1 MELEGR
7 TFQIHLP
14 AASPSPRPLLLAFH
28 GGLADG
34 AAMRRL
40 TNLDARADREGWV
53 VAYPDG
59 VEGHWNDGRGTTV
72 IPAHRDDVDDVGLA
86 AALVDHLAATAG
98 VDRDRVYATGFSN
111 GAMFCHRLASE
122 RPGLVA
128 AIAPVAGTM
137 PVPLLDA
144 ERPRPVPVLI
154 VHGTADPV
162 VAYEGG
168 PVMADPARGRVASV
182 EQTAARWRAAN
193 RCRPEPAVEDLPH
206 RDPSDATRIRVAT
219 WRPIDDD
226 GADVVVATVDGG
238 GHTWPGGLQYQ
249 PQRVIG
255 PVAGD
260 VHASDLIA
268 AFCRGRARRP

>member
-1 MELEGR
+1 
-7 TFQIHLP
+7 
-14 AASPSPRPLLLAFH
+14 
-28 GGLADG
+28 
-34 AAMRRL
+34 MRRL

-111 GAMFCHRLASE
+111 GAMFCHRLATE
-122 RPGLVA
+122 RPSLVA

-144 ERPRPVPVLI
+144 ERPRAVPVLI

-168 PVMADPARGRVASV
+168 AVMADPARGRVASV

-193 RCRPEPAVEDLPH
+193 RCRPEPTVEDLPH
-206 RDPSDATRIRVAT
+206 RDASDPTRIRMAT
-219 WRPIDDD
+219 WTPADDD
-226 GADVVVATVDGG
+226 GADVVVVTVDGG